1 MSKTNQ
7 PKTLKTSIGG
17 QAVIEGVMMRGPK
30 KTALSVR
37 LPDQSISTEEWAT
50 PDGNKWYKK
59 TPFIRGIFNFV
70 ESLTC
75 GYQSLMKAAEKAGL
89 DDEEEEP
96 SASEQKLIKILGD
109 KFMPVL
115 EGCILVFSLLMALF
129 FFAFLPTTIVNLL
142 KGSISHPL
150 VLSAL
155 EGLTKIAILI
165 VYLAAI
171 SHMSDIKR
179 VFMYHGAE
187 HKTIFC
193 YENGEELTVENVRKY
208 TRFHPRCGTSFLV
221 IVLLLSILVSSFVSW
236 DNVWL
241 RVGMKVLTLPIIM
254 SLSYECIKYAGRHD
268 NLLTRILSAPGLW
281 TQRLTTKEPT
291 DDMIEVAIASMKRV
305 IPDDPNEALF

>member
-96 SASEQKLIKILGD
+96 SAFEQNLRKILGD